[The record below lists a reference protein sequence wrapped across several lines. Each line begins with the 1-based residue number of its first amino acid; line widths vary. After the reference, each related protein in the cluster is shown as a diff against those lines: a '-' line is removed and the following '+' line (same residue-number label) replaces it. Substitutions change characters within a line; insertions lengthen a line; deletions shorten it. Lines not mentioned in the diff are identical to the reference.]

1 LLLVVLVT
9 QGRSAAQGI
18 QPYPNAITDNQ
29 IHPKTAMMPPPVN
42 TIFADPDFGSPMLR
56 VTDETTDFTHPGSY
70 LQTQGS
76 GEENEWSIDSGKFWV
91 GGKGSHAF
99 AFAFDPSRMA
109 VSSLPGAAPGK
120 GLLLPL
126 RAGATFSS
134 VDPDLIYGTT
144 NTSPLTITS
153 YRFSSRVSTSVVDTR
168 TCSTQPPL
176 VSGNRSD
183 DDLTLSTDDSRFSIS
198 EGGHQGVANSFVVIY
213 DTTLGCRWYNSET
226 GQIGGQWG
234 PTGTAIGPTTTFAIR
249 HAYMSKSGN
258 YVRIMT
264 GGQGF
269 YVWDLATLNV
279 TDCGHKS
286 GLDCF
291 GYGVVGYNS
300 YVNAPGIVEYMQI
313 VKRPLG
319 NIGQIS
325 ELVSPLADPHQ
336 FEITLHFTWSDV
348 DANDSVPVC
357 GTSYQYEGEGDI
369 QKPWEGEVFCVE
381 TDGNASTIWRFAH
394 NRANWITPYYNTQP
408 LGGVSQDGRFFLFSS
423 GWDQQ
428 LGIESDGRPRSD
440 VWLVKLD

>member
-1 LLLVVLVT
+1 
-9 QGRSAAQGI
+9 
-18 QPYPNAITDNQ
+18 
-29 IHPKTAMMPPPVN
+29 
-42 TIFADPDFGSPMLR
+42 
-56 VTDETTDFTHPGSY
+56 
-70 LQTQGS
+70 
-76 GEENEWSIDSGKFWV
+76 
-91 GGKGSHAF
+91 
-99 AFAFDPSRMA
+99 
-109 VSSLPGAAPGK
+109 
-120 GLLLPL
+120 
-126 RAGATFSS
+126 
-134 VDPDLIYGTT
+134 
-144 NTSPLTITS
+144 
-153 YRFSSRVSTSVVDTR
+153 
-168 TCSTQPPL
+168 
-176 VSGNRSD
+176 
-183 DDLTLSTDDSRFSIS
+183 
-198 EGGHQGVANSFVVIY
+198 
-213 DTTLGCRWYNSET
+213 
-226 GQIGGQWG
+226 
-234 PTGTAIGPTTTFAIR
+234 
-249 HAYMSKSGN
+249 MSKSGN

-269 YVWDLATLNV
+269 YVWDLATLNI

-300 YVNAPGIVEYMQI
+300 YINAPAIVEYMQI

-325 ELVSPLADPHQ
+325 ELVWPLTNPRQ

-348 DANDSVPVC
+348 DANDSVPIC

-369 QKPWEGEVFCVE
+369 QEPWEGEVFCVE